1 MLFLNRLLTR
11 SRRRPQLPVMV
22 VVDQIILRQW
32 PTKMAT
38 AKIAETWQD
47 DADGVDNVVD
57 GNAAG

>member
-1 MLFLNRLLTR
+1 MLFWTRLLTR

-32 PTKMAT
+32 PTKMEA
-38 AKIAETWQD
+38 AKMAETWQD
-47 DADGVDNVVD
+47 DVDGVDNILD